1 MNARADQRIQSNN
14 SVSLRRR
21 ITVEIRV
28 PDQQAA
34 EQVTNKLRGL
44 TEGATT
50 SGAQRLAAGSRTK
63 QVIVLS
69 QIELVDNLNSP
80 SASGRRALARDDAL
94 SGDYKKMQQEMHRLE
109 SENEEL
115 RRQLAAALAASAQQ
129 C

>member
-1 MNARADQRIQSNN
+1 M
-14 SVSLRRR
+14 SLRRR

-34 EQVTNKLRGL
+34 EQVTNKLCGL

-63 QVIVLS
+63 QAIVLS
-69 QIELVDNLNSP
+69 QIELVDSLNNP
-80 SASGRRALARDDAL
+80 SAIGRRALARDDAS
-94 SGDYKKMQQEMHRLE
+94 SGDYKKMQQEMYRLE

-115 RRQLAAALAASAQQ
+115 RRRLAAALAASAQQ